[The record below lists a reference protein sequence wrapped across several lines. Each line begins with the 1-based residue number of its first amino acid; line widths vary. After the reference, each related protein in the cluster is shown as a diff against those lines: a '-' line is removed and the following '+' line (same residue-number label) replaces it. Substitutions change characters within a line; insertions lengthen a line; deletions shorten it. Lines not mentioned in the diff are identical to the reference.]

1 MKKIWNWIKNLF
13 APKIQQDEHLEMYEP
28 RLDKAEKIRKK
39 HGGKS

>member
-13 APKIQQDEHLEMYEP
+13 APKTQDEPLEMYEP
-28 RLDKAEKIRKK
+28 RLDKAEKIRRK